1 MYLTWRS
8 FPFLKWRACRFPC
21 ISYQIH
27 RMLPALRPLCF
38 RKVIVIFIIILTF
51 WWHSHY
57 SVLNL
62 PLLIEHMKVTIM
74 SYLVEPPHFH
84 IVVTHI
90 FMVITPSNNIH
101 DMRFRFPYLIFI
113 NKKKNKKTEEYMY
126 NISLKYSCNLQ
137 HRYY

>member
-1 MYLTWRS
+1 
-8 FPFLKWRACRFPC
+8 
-21 ISYQIH
+21 
-27 RMLPALRPLCF
+27 MLPALHPIRF
-38 RKVIVIFIIILTF
+38 HKVIVIFIYFLTLL
-51 WWHSHY
+51 WHSHY

-74 SYLVEPPHFH
+74 SYLVESPHFQ

-101 DMRFRFPYLIFI
+101 DMRFRLPYLIFI

-126 NISLKYSCNLQ
+126 DISLKYSCNLQ
-137 HRYY
+137 HRYYYIQIHFKQPFKSRVLNCN